1 MFDIGDPVPLG
12 VEIRDAL
19 GVLADPDALTVTV
32 TMPDGTAA
40 SGTWTAGATSGTIG
54 ITRTSVGMFAAV
66 YAPTVEGLHP
76 VRWASTGANAAAFT
90 DSFTV
95 ASASGVAPVSVAEV
109 RAALGLT
116 STSDDEI
123 RDLAATATQLVEDH
137 TGRTWRRVVVTE
149 THDGGREAV
158 VLRRTPVQSV
168 TAVTEAGTALTS
180 GDWLLDTD
188 AGILHRGTWGGGTWS
203 RYPRSVVVTYVAG
216 PAVVPSTI
224 RQAVIDLC
232 RHIWHR
238 HLTSSSSGR
247 YGATDEIPDT
257 GWLLPMHVR
266 QSLDG
271 YRAPGIA

>member
-1 MFDIGDPVPLG
+1 VQIIDVGD
-12 VEIRDAL
+12 
-19 GVLADPDALTVTV
+19 VLPNFGFTVTDNSTGALAAPTSFTV
-32 TMPDGTAA
+32 TLRSPDGTTPTVSVENPSTGIYAITHVA
-40 SGTWTAGATSGTIG
+40 TTAGLWVAVGVSAGNGTDG
-54 ITRTSVGMFAAV
+54 AV
-66 YAPTVEGLHP
+66 TLTWNV
-76 VRWASTGANAAAFT
+76 T
-90 DSFTV
+90 DDV
-95 ASASGVAPVSVAEV
+95 ASVVSVAEV
-109 RAALGLT
+109 RSALGLT
-116 STSDDEI
+116 ATLDDEI

-137 TGRTWRRVVVTE
+137 TGRTWRRITVTE
-149 THDGGREAV
+149 TYDGGREAV

-168 TAVTEAGTALTS
+168 TAVTEAGTALTQD
-180 GDWLLDTD
+180 DWLLDTD
-188 AGILHRGTWGGGTWS
+188 AGILFRGEWGGGRWAS
-203 RYPRSVVVTYVAG
+203 YPRSVVVTYVAG

-238 HLTSSSSGR
+238 HLTASSSGR